1 MAVYEGQEV
10 TSDYLLEVARACA
23 VAAARVPGLTGNLA
37 LKMKIITGED
47 LKPMINVLD
56 TLGKSSRFQEA
67 DAVTY
72 SKLKD
77 SGDIPPVLLLGAD
90 LTKPIGWNCGAC
102 GFSTCAEFLKYLQA
116 HMGVGAGAYC
126 PSCLWKVID
135 LGMAGDQACACAAGY
150 RVDARIQMSMGA
162 IAMLMGHLE
171 DCSCVLALPLGPAGS
186 NIWFDRQALAGLNNY
201 ETIRQTLASGGP
213 GLRLAFTGGG
223 TPILKTKQAWWEEP
237 TYLKVEQDEEI
248 GEREIENKAAA
259 VEQVIAFRAGL
270 ENEEEAK

>member
-1 MAVYEGQEV
+1 MAVYEGNEV
-10 TSDYLLEVARACA
+10 TSDHLLDAARACA
-23 VAAARVPGLTGNLA
+23 VAATREAGLTGKLD
-37 LKMKIITGED
+37 LKIKIITGED
-47 LKPMINVLD
+47 LDPMINILE

-72 SKLKD
+72 SKLKE
-77 SGDIPPVLLLGAD
+77 SGDAPPVLLLGAD
-90 LTKPIGWNCGAC
+90 LTKPVGWNCGAC
-102 GFSTCAEFLKYLQA
+102 GFSTCAGFLKYLQA
-116 HMGVGAGAYC
+116 HMGVGAGAYG

-135 LGMAGDQACACAAGY
+135 LGMAGDQACACAAKQ

-171 DCSCVLALPLGPAGS
+171 ECSCVLALPLGPAGAD
-186 NIWFDRQALAGLNNY
+186 IWFDRQALAGLNSY
-201 ETIRQTLASGGP
+201 EAIRQTLASGGP

-223 TPILKTKQAWWEEP
+223 PPILKTKQDWWEEP

-248 GEREIENKAAA
+248 AEKEIENKAEA

-270 ENEEEAK
+270 EGEEEEQ